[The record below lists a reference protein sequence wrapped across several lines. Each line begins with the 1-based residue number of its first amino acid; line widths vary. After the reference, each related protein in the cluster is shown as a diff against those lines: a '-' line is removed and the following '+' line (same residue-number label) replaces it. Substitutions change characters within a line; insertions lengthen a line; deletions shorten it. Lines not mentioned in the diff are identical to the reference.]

1 MKKVSGLVNRP
12 IGNFSNLLSQK
23 MPARALS
30 TVVPGLPKVENTAKP
45 VRVSDKILNWSKE
58 AIEQGNPH
66 FKVGATQLFFPKARV
81 ILLRPNAKH
90 TPYQAKF
97 IVPKSFNKLDL
108 RDYLY
113 NIYGLRALN
122 ITTQLL
128 HGKYTRVNQVMPRY
142 RSAQIKKMTIDMAEP
157 FVWPEEPVDKDP
169 WGAALVEDLN
179 KYREEQTRIGSDKF
193 KPGKAFDGALGP
205 YQPGAQPFIPKF
217 LKRRLVNQ
225 TAKAQ
230 ANAARVEKLS
240 KVDTLVH
247 RLNQNL

>member
-1 MKKVSGLVNRP
+1 MRPVSGLFNVT
-12 IGNFSNLLSQK
+12 GMTTKNL
-23 MPARALS
+23 PARFLS
-30 TVVPGLPKVENTAKP
+30 TVVPGLPKFENTTEP
-45 VRVSDKILNWSKE
+45 TRVSDKILNWSTE
-58 AIEQGNPH
+58 AIEQGKPH
-66 FKVGATQLFFPKARV
+66 FKVGETQLYFPKARV
-81 ILLRPNAKH
+81 ILLRPGAKH

-122 ITTQLL
+122 VTTQLL

-157 FVWPEEPVDKDP
+157 FVWPEEPENKDP

-193 KPGKAFDGALGP
+193 KPGTAFDGALGP
-205 YQPGAQPFIPKF
+205 YQPAAQPFIPKF
-217 LKRRLVNQ
+217 LKRRLINQ
-225 TAKAQ
+225 TTKAKL
-230 ANAARVEKLS
+230 NAARLEKLS
-240 KVDTLVH
+240 KVDSLVH
-247 RLNQNL
+247 KLNREL